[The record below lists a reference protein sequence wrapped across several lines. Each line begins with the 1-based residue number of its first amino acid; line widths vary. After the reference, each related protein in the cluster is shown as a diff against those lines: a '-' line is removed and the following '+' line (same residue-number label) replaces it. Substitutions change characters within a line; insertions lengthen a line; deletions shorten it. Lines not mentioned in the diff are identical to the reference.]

1 MERAKSMHQPG
12 VATTGLDALDA
23 LDVLGEDPAAQDPAY
38 NPAMLP
44 PRSRTD
50 AVQERPAG
58 GSAAEVAAAN
68 PGLAS
73 AVPAT
78 VGKSGP
84 TLANTVA
91 EVTAHNLP
99 TAAQGSG
106 TTDIT
111 STAAGKEEPAVAGAG
126 MRLADGSGMEVP
138 ELAVLPSQDDA

>member
-1 MERAKSMHQPG
+1 
-12 VATTGLDALDA
+12 
-23 LDVLGEDPAAQDPAY
+23 
-38 NPAMLP
+38 MLP

-50 AVQERPAG
+50 AEQERPAA

-68 PGLAS
+68 PGLAA

-99 TAAQGSG
+99 TAAQGSSA
-106 TTDIT
+106 TDT
-111 STAAGKEEPAVAGAG
+111 STAPAAGKEEPAVAGAG